1 MTNAEIISQIRT
13 SNKSIQDDSNITDR
27 FVYRIAKTQAAFL
40 LRQELNK
47 RRLLT
52 SDNVYQTYECLDLVL
67 VDGTECD
74 CTTKVRRSKDPLP
87 QIEEGLYSYFIQG
100 IFNPSNS
107 AEIFPTS
114 FRQNINYNKLR
125 VKERRNFYLIKNRY
139 LYVLN
144 EDIETVNIYAYFTEA
159 INAPE
164 CSSMYEREF
173 KFPPYL
179 LSGLFSLCNNELLN
193 YHRLPKDVEDNNREE
208 P

>member
-13 SNKSIQDDSNITDR
+13 SNKSIQDDDLITDR
-27 FVYRIAKTQAAFL
+27 FVYRIAKTQAGFL

-52 SDNVYQTYECLDLVL
+52 SDNVYQTYECLDLIL

-74 CTTKVRRSKDPLP
+74 CTTPVRRSKDPLP

-100 IFNPSNS
+100 VFNINNS

-114 FRQNINYNKLR
+114 FRESINYNKLR
-125 VKERRNFYLIKNRY
+125 VKEKKNFYLIKNRY

-144 EDIETVNIYAYFTEA
+144 EDIEAVNIYAYFTEA
-159 INAPE
+159 IN
-164 CSSMYEREF
+164 CSPCMSMYDREF

-179 LSGLFSLCNNELLN
+179 LSSLFAMCNNELLN
-193 YHRLPKDVEDNNREE
+193 YHKIPKDVEDNNREE